1 MSLYKVVAKDEEG
14 KTVTKTTEAENR
26 LALNQIL
33 RQEKLIPVSVE
44 EVQKRDGK
52 KGRLFPHKK
61 ITLDDL
67 VIMTRQLATMID
79 AGIPLLQGLEILTEQ
94 SENPALSAVVHDVRR
109 DVETGKSFSEAVGKH
124 SQVFSQMYISMVQ
137 AGEESGKLEEILDR
151 LALYMEKTNGLI
163 KKVKSALLYP
173 IIVSCIAFLITL
185 LLILKVVPVFKGIF
199 DSFGAPLPM
208 ATAFLVF
215 LSDFLRQYLL
225 FEIMAALG
233 GGIFLKKYIRTP
245 LGRKQWDQAKLNMPI
260 FGPIFRKVAVTKF
273 TRTFSTLVK
282 SGVPV
287 LTSLEIVGKTSGNTV
302 IEEAV
307 LSVRSSIREG
317 ECIAD
322 PLGKSKV
329 FPPMVI
335 RMISVGEKSGELEK
349 MLTKVADFYDEQVD
363 TAVKG
368 LTSLIEPI
376 IIAFVGLVIG
386 GIVIAMF
393 LPIFKLTTL
402 VNQ

>member
-1 MSLYKVVAKDEEG
+1 MSLYKVIAKDEEG

-44 EVQKRDGK
+44 ELRKHDKRK
-52 KGRLFPHKK
+52 TWLFSRSK
-61 ITLDDL
+61 ISLDDM

-94 SENPALSAVVHDVRR
+94 SENPALSSVVHEIRR
-109 DVETGKSFSEAVGKH
+109 DVETGKSFSEAIGKH
-124 SQVFSQMYISMVQ
+124 SHVFSQMYISMVQ

-173 IIVSCIAFLITL
+173 IIVSCIAFLITF
-185 LLILKVVPVFKGIF
+185 LLILKVIPVFKGIF

-208 ATAFLVF
+208 ATAFLIS
-215 LSDFLRQYLL
+215 LSDFLSQYLP

-245 LGRKQWDQAKLNMPI
+245 PGRKQWDHAKLNMPI
-260 FGPIFRKVAVTKF
+260 FGPIFRKVAVSKF

-282 SGVPV
+282 SGVPI

-335 RMISVGEKSGELEK
+335 RMIAVGEKSGELEK

-363 TAVKG
+363 AAVKG
-368 LTSLIEPI
+368 LTSLIEPL

-402 VNQ
+402 VNA

>member
-1 MSLYKVVAKDEEG
+1 MPEFVVDTTTFIEIFEFTVFSLRMNFRHQFLKSFARK
-14 KTVTKTTEAENR
+14 
-26 LALNQIL
+26 
-33 RQEKLIPVSVE
+33 
-44 EVQKRDGK
+44 
-52 KGRLFPHKK
+52 RLFSIGKVS
-61 ITLDDL
+61 LDDL
-67 VIMTRQLATMID
+67 VIMTRQLATMIE

-94 SENPALSAVVHDVRR
+94 SENPALSSVVHEIRR
-109 DVETGKSFSEAVGKH
+109 DVETGKSFSEAIGKH
-124 SQVFSQMYISMVQ
+124 SHVFSQMYISMVQ

-185 LLILKVVPVFKGIF
+185 LLILKVVPVFKGVF
-199 DSFGAPLPM
+199 DSFGAQLPM
-208 ATAFLVF
+208 ATAFLIS
-215 LSDFLRQYLL
+215 LSDFLSQYLP

-245 LGRKQWDQAKLNMPI
+245 PGRKQWDHAKLNMPI
-260 FGPIFRKVAVTKF
+260 FGPIFRKVAVSKF

-282 SGVPV
+282 SGVPI

-335 RMISVGEKSGELEK
+335 RMIAVGEKSGELEK

-363 TAVKG
+363 AAVKG
-368 LTSLIEPI
+368 LTSLIEPL

-402 VNQ
+402 VNA

>member
-1 MSLYKVVAKDEEG
+1 MSTFKVIAKDEEG

-44 EVQKRDGK
+44 ELQKQDKRK
-52 KGRLFPHKK
+52 TRLSFHSKVN
-61 ITLDDL
+61 LDDL

-94 SENPALSAVVHDVRR
+94 SENPVLGAVLHEIRR
-109 DVETGKSFSEAVGKH
+109 DVETGKNFSEALGKH

-151 LALYMEKTNGLI
+151 LALYMEKTNGII
-163 KKVKSALLYP
+163 KKVKSALMYP
-173 IIVSCIAFLITL
+173 IVVSCIAFLITL

-199 DSFGAPLPM
+199 DSFGASLPL
-208 ATAFLVF
+208 ATAFLIF
-215 LSDFLRQYLL
+215 LSDFSRQYLL
-225 FEIMAALG
+225 FEILAALG
-233 GGIFLKKYIRTP
+233 MGVFLKNYIRTP
-245 LGRKQWDQAKLNMPI
+245 LGRKQWDQTKLNMPI
-260 FGPIFRKVAVTKF
+260 FGAIFRKVAVSKF

-282 SGVPV
+282 SGVPI
-287 LTSLEIVGKTSGNTV
+287 LTSLEIVGKTAGNSV
-302 IEEAV
+302 VEEAV

-317 ECIAD
+317 ERIAD

-335 RMISVGEKSGELEK
+335 RMIAVGEKSGELEK

-368 LTSLIEPI
+368 LTSVIEPL
-376 IIAFVGLVIG
+376 IIAFVGLVVG

>member
-1 MSLYKVVAKDEEG
+1 MSIYKVIAKDEEG
-14 KTVTKTTEAENR
+14 KTVTQTTEAENR

-44 EVQKRDGK
+44 EVK
-52 KGRLFPHKK
+52 KGDKKKWKLIPHGKVN
-61 ITLDDL
+61 LDDL

-94 SENPALSAVVHDVRR
+94 SESPVLGTVLQEIRR
-109 DVETGKSFSEAVGKH
+109 DVETGKNFSEALGKH
-124 SQVFSQMYISMVQ
+124 PQVFSQMYISMVQ
-137 AGEESGKLEEILDR
+137 AGEESGQLEEILDR
-151 LALYMEKTNGLI
+151 LALYMEKTNGII
-163 KKVKSALLYP
+163 KKVKSALMYP

-199 DSFGAPLPM
+199 DSFGAPLPP
-208 ATAFLVF
+208 ATAFLIF
-215 LSDFLRQYLL
+215 LSDFLRRYLI
-225 FEIMAALG
+225 FEILAALG
-233 GGIFLKKYIRTP
+233 GIFFLKNYIGTP
-245 LGRKQWDQAKLNMPI
+245 LGRKQWDRTKLNMPI
-260 FGPIFRKVAVTKF
+260 FGAIFRKVAVSKF

-282 SGVPV
+282 SGVPI
-287 LTSLEIVGKTSGNTV
+287 LTSLEIVGKTAGNTV
-302 IEEAV
+302 VEEAV

-317 ECIAD
+317 ERIAD

-335 RMISVGEKSGELEK
+335 RMIAVGEKSGELEK

-368 LTSLIEPI
+368 LTSLIEPLI
-376 IIAFVGLVIG
+376 ISFVGLVVG

>member
-1 MSLYKVVAKDEEG
+1 MSTFKVIAKDEEG
-14 KTVTKTTEAENR
+14 KTVTKITEAENR

-44 EVQKRDGK
+44 ELRGHDKRK
-52 KGRLFPHKK
+52 MSLFFHSK
-61 ITLDDL
+61 ISLDDL

-94 SENPALSAVVHDVRR
+94 SENPALGAVLHQIRR
-109 DVETGKSFSEAVGKH
+109 DVETGKSFSEALGKH
-124 SQVFSQMYISMVQ
+124 SGVFPQMYISMVQ

-163 KKVKSALLYP
+163 KKVKSALMYP

-185 LLILKVVPVFKGIF
+185 LLILKVVPVFKGVF
-199 DSFGAPLPM
+199 DSFGAQLPP

-225 FEIMAALG
+225 FEILAALG
-233 GGIFLKKYIRTP
+233 GGIFLKKYICTP
-245 LGRKQWDQAKLNMPI
+245 LGRKQWDHAKLNMPI
-260 FGPIFRKVAVTKF
+260 FGAIFRKVAVSKF

-282 SGVPV
+282 SGVPI

-317 ECIAD
+317 ERIAE

-335 RMISVGEKSGELEK
+335 RMIAVGEKSGELEK

-363 TAVKG
+363 VAVKG
-368 LTSLIEPI
+368 LTSLIEPLI
-376 IIAFVGLVIG
+376 ITFVGLVIG